1 MGLWVLSPP
10 GGVEWVWNGLEW
22 FGMDWNALKWF
33 GMLWIGM
40 GFVTG

>member
-1 MGLWVLSPP
+1 MLWIGMGFVTTRCC
-10 GGVEWVWNGLEW
+10 GMGLEW
-22 FGMDWNALKWF
+22 FEMDWNALKWF